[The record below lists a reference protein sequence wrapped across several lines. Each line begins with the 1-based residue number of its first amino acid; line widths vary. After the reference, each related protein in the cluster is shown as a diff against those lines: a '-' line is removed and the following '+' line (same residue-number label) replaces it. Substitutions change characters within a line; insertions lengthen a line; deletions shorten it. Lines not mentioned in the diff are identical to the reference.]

1 MILLLAQAEAGT
13 IAAREKRKVLL
24 DSPTRPDQSME
35 SRILE
40 AKPRDAGVAAMAS
53 VFLFYEE
60 TLKYTNVWM
69 KNMCVSAGY
78 SILFN

>member
-24 DSPTRPDQSME
+24 NSPTRPDQRME

-40 AKPRDAGVAAMAS
+40 TNRRDAGAAATAS

-60 TLKYTNVWM
+60 TLQYTNV
-69 KNMCVSAGY
+69 
-78 SILFN
+78 